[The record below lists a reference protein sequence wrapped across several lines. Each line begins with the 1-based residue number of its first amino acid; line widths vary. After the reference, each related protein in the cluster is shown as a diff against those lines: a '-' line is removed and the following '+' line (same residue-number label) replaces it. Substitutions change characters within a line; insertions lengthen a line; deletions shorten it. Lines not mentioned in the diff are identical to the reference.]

1 MVKVKVGY
9 YAKEKENLSCCNER
23 MRFNLLVLE
32 KQRASKVEGPDLR
45 LARES
50 TLGEL
55 RSVLFGGHQTLALAS
70 HLLSQGQ
77 ITNVL
82 TF

>member
-1 MVKVKVGY
+1 
-9 YAKEKENLSCCNER
+9 

-32 KQRASKVEGPDLR
+32 KQRSSKVEGPDLR

-55 RSVLFGGHQTLALAS
+55 RSVLFGGHQTSLMMMPKKRRI
-70 HLLSQGQ
+70 HLVVMRG
-77 ITNVL
+77 
-82 TF
+82 